1 MNVVARTAHSDIA
14 AVFIAETGPGKYIEF
29 VESSQPPLPRQE
41 KWVLIVSS
49 LYGCPIGCRFCDAGM
64 FYQGKLSA
72 EEIMRQIDYL
82 VELRYP
88 DRNVP
93 VSKFKIQFARMGE
106 PALNAAVLDVLAT
119 LPGRYQAPGLL
130 PTVSTMAPHGSDGF
144 FQKLKEIKDALYPGR
159 FQLQFSVHST
169 DEKQRDWLI
178 PARKWPLD
186 KIAAFGQQFFEPGDR
201 KVTLNFAISDGLSVD
216 PDALLERFSPEVFF
230 IKLTPVNPTGKA
242 IQNRI
247 NSDLDSLAAAPPIAA
262 CLREAGYDVLYSIGE
277 LEENKIGSN
286 CGQHI
291 MHYKKSSQQ
300 IEGSYTYR
308 LQPVE

>member
-1 MNVVARTAHSDIA
+1 MKVVAKTAHSDIA
-14 AVFIAETGPGKYIEF
+14 TVFIAESGPGKYIEF
-29 VESSQPPLPRQE
+29 VESTQPPLPRQD

-49 LYGCPIGCRFCDAGM
+49 LYGCPVGCRFCDAGM
-64 FYQGKLSA
+64 FYQGKVST
-72 EEIMRQIDYL
+72 EEILRQIDYL
-82 VELRYP
+82 IELRYP
-88 DRNVP
+88 DRIVP

-106 PALNAAVLDVLAT
+106 PALNAAVLEVLAA
-119 LPGRYQAPGLL
+119 LPGRYKAPGLL

-144 FQKLKEIKDALYPGR
+144 FQKLKKIKDALYPGR

-169 DEKQRDWLI
+169 DEKQREWLI

-186 KIAAFGQQFFEPGDR
+186 KIAATGEEFFEPGDR
-201 KVTLNFAISDGLSVD
+201 KITLNFAVSDGLSVD
-216 PDALLERFSPEVFF
+216 PEALLVRFSPEVFF
-230 IKLTPVNPTGKA
+230 IKLTPVNPTGMA

-247 NSDLDSLAAAPPIAA
+247 SSNLEHLEAVPPIAD
-262 CLREAGYDVLYSIGE
+262 CLREAGYEVLYSIGE

-291 MHYKKSSQQ
+291 MFYRNSSQQ

>member
-1 MNVVARTAHSDIA
+1 MKVIARTAHSDIA
-14 AVFIAETGPGKYIEF
+14 TVFIADTGPGKYIEF
-29 VESSQPPLPRQE
+29 VESSQPPLTRQD

-72 EEIMRQIDYL
+72 EEIMGQIDYL

-88 DRNVP
+88 DRIVP
-93 VSKFKIQFARMGE
+93 VPKFKIQFARMGE
-106 PALNAAVLDVLAT
+106 PALNTAVLDVLAA

-144 FQKLKEIKDALYPGR
+144 FQKLKEIKHDLYPGR

-169 DEKQRDWLI
+169 DEKQREWLI

-186 KIAAFGQQFFEPGDR
+186 KIAAVGGEFFEPGDR
-201 KVTLNFAISDGLSVD
+201 KITLNFAVSDGLSVD
-216 PDALLERFSPEVFF
+216 PDALLERFPPEVFF
-230 IKLTPVNPTGKA
+230 IKLTPVNPTGRA
-242 IQNRI
+242 MQNRI
-247 NSDLDSLAAAPPIAA
+247 SSDFDSLEADPPIAA
-262 CLREAGYDVLYSIGE
+262 YLREAGYDVLYSIGE

-291 MHYKKSSQQ
+291 MHYRNSSQR